1 MLDTIYVHYL
11 PSPVM
16 TQIVAAEMPGADA
29 PTVRLTAAAQARL
42 EEVMRLMNLD
52 APERAL
58 EVALEELAE
67 RQRFLA
73 LVDAH
78 ERGDRP

>member
-1 MLDTIYVHYL
+1 
-11 PSPVM
+11 
-16 TQIVAAEMPGADA
+16 
-29 PTVRLTAAAQARL
+29 
-42 EEVMRLMNLD
+42 MRLMNLD